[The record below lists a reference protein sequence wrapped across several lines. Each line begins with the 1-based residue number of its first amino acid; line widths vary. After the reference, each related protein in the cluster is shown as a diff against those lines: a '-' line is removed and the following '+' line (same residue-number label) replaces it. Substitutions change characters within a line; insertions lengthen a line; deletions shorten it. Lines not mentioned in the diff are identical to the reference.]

1 MAGENIKVALQP
13 IGKERA
19 SPAEAAVE
27 VTLTNAGAEP
37 ATLDLSHAHIPSL
50 ALEIRDAEGRT
61 VLLPP
66 PPVPKAED
74 VRGAQVALAPGE
86 SHRIVL
92 ALPFDVYQ
100 PGGRYQVRFRDGGPS
115 ARSAAA
121 ATGGALASDWVSIVL
136 EGAAPARTLG
146 DTRTQVSRFE
156 QPPSWGSSIGLIRW
170 LYWLLRCIRCLIF
183 RKRCNKVVSAE
194 VDRTLSETISN
205 APPPNQAW
213 NGTYGWHSR
222 FQLSLDQPNCRVTV
236 TVRLRLAGTITP
248 AQRTAW
254 ETAIETKWSNTF
266 KLCCTEDCC
275 TTCCAAGYTII
286 CDVQF
291 VATGEHHVVNV
302 GPATTNMTN
311 WSAVDTIDIT
321 HEFGHML
328 GNKEEYFTVDGTD
341 FGAPRQPGGNV
352 MNNPAN
358 GAVARHFDLIRTEA
372 QALIGAGTTCTVKG
386 VREAC

>member
-1 MAGENIKVALQP
+1 MAGENSIKVALRP

-27 VTLTNAGAEP
+27 VAFTNAGDEP
-37 ATLDLSHAHIPSL
+37 ARLDLSHAHIPSL
-50 ALEIRDAEGRT
+50 ALEVRDPEGRT

-74 VRGAQVALAPGE
+74 VRAPVTLAPGQ
-86 SHRIVL
+86 SHRI
-92 ALPFDVYQ
+92 ALGLPLDTYQ
-100 PGGRYQVRFRDGGPS
+100 PGGRYQVRFRDGRP
-115 ARSAAA
+115 AVREAAA
-121 ATGGALASDWVSIVL
+121 ATSGALASDWVPIVL
-136 EGAAPARTLG
+136 EGAAGTLRDARS
-146 DTRTQVSRFE
+146 DVSRSG
-156 QPPSWGSSIGLIRW
+156 QPTRWSYATGLIRW
-170 LYWLLRCIRCLIF
+170 FYWLFGWIRCLIF
-183 RKRCNKVVSAE
+183 RKRCNKVVSVE
-194 VDRTLSETISN
+194 VDRALTETISN

-213 NGTYGWHSR
+213 NGTYGWHAR
-222 FQLSLDQPNCRVTV
+222 FQLTLDQPDCRVTA
-236 TVRLRLAGTITP
+236 TVRLRLAGAITP

-275 TTCCAAGYTII
+275 TTCCAAGYTIV

-291 VATGEHHVVNV
+291 VAAGEHHVVNV

-311 WSAVDTIDIT
+311 WSAADTIDIT